1 MDASHADQLR
11 PERKSGWIIFL
22 YSTLT
27 LEYGFTCTFCFERG
41 SKQQKGDLGKTED
54 KNVVRSSKSHKSFQ
68 NIHLGHRRQGWTI
81 IHSHRKF

>member
-11 PERKSGWIIFL
+11 RERKSGWNIFL

-27 LEYGFTCTFCFERG
+27 LEYSFTCTFCFEGG

-54 KNVVRSSKSHKSFQ
+54 KKRCK
-68 NIHLGHRRQGWTI
+68 I
-81 IHSHRKF
+81 

>member
-11 PERKSGWIIFL
+11 RERKSGWNIFL

-27 LEYGFTCTFCFERG
+27 TVSLVHFA
-41 SKQQKGDLGKTED
+41 SKEEANSKKAIWAKLKT

-68 NIHLGHRRQGWTI
+68 NIHLGHRQLGWTI
-81 IHSHRKF
+81 IQSHRKF